1 MKPGKISK
9 RCFTTCMTE
18 SGADDRFLSSAVPR
32 GLFISFEGTE
42 GSGKS
47 TQMKLLAAR
56 LRECGHKIVENQ
68 EPGATAIGRQIR
80 RVLLDPAH
88 QEMAPM
94 TELLL
99 MFASRA
105 QAAAEI
111 IVPALE
117 RGDLVI
123 SDRFTDSTLAYQGEA
138 RGLGFDLVLAAH
150 RLALGPLLPDLTLC
164 ISLDVET
171 ALARAHRRN
180 EQIVLENSE
189 ARIDHQSLDFHRL
202 VDAGYRRIAALEP
215 QRFCIID
222 GTGQPGD
229 VAKRV
234 WAQVSL
240 LLQEQR

>member
-1 MKPGKISK
+1 
-9 RCFTTCMTE
+9 
-18 SGADDRFLSSAVPR
+18 
-32 GLFISFEGTE
+32 
-42 GSGKS
+42 
-47 TQMKLLAAR
+47 MKLLAAR
-56 LRECGHKIVENQ
+56 LRESGYRVVENQ

-80 RVLLDPAH
+80 RILLDPAH

-111 IVPALE
+111 ITPALE

-138 RGLGFDLVLAAH
+138 RGLGFDIVLAAH

-180 EQIVLENSE
+180 ERTLAENCE
-189 ARIDHQSLDFHRL
+189 TRIDQQSLEFHRR
-202 VDAGYRRIAALEP
+202 VDAGYRRVAEIEP
-215 QRFCIID
+215 QRFRIVN
-222 GTGQPGD
+222 GSGEPGD

-234 WAQVSL
+234 WTYVSP
-240 LLQEQR
+240 LLQLVKKSITDGTNLETEP

>member
-1 MKPGKISK
+1 MPDPI
-9 RCFTTCMTE
+9 
-18 SGADDRFLSSAVPR
+18 LQPR

-47 TQMKLLAAR
+47 TQMQLLVSR
-56 LRECGHKIVENQ
+56 LRAVGYAVIENQ
-68 EPGATAIGRQIR
+68 EPGATGIGRQIR
-80 RVLLDPAH
+80 RILLDPAH

-111 IVPALE
+111 ITPALE
-117 RGDLVI
+117 RGEIVI

-138 RGLGFDLVLAAH
+138 RGLGFDTVLAVQ
-150 RLALGPLLPDLTLC
+150 RLALGSLLPDLTLC

-171 ALARAHRRN
+171 ALSRAHRRN
-180 EQIVLENSE
+180 QRSPSDVSE
-189 ARIDHQSLDFHRL
+189 TRIDQQSLDFHLR
-202 VDAGYRRIAALEP
+202 VDAGYRKIAALEP
-215 QRFCIID
+215 HRFHLID
-222 GTGQPGD
+222 GRGEPGD

-234 WAQVSL
+234 WAQVHSRL
-240 LLQEQR
+240 PPLAG